1 MTATEYKPGLGHQ
14 FKADQRA
21 LSACA
26 EEIETARVHLN
37 NALKHLPHSAEVI
50 HMKVLL
56 CDVISSAK
64 SAYLE
69 ALELKHGAEEAY
81 NQND

>member
-1 MTATEYKPGLGHQ
+1 MTATTNTSGLGHQ
-14 FKADQRA
+14 FKVDQRA

-26 EEIETARVHLN
+26 EEIAIARVHLT

-50 HMKVLL
+50 QMKVLL

-69 ALELKHGAEEAY
+69 AIELKHGAEEAY